1 MLEHAARAF
10 DPNVGANSEKAAQMT
25 IDELYAKIGQLQWK
39 MFFCSEV
46 RKMSVSEQD
55 DARSR
60 PHLKECAELAPPY
73 QDCREN
79 PKRQRG
85 TVLL

>member
-10 DPNVGANSEKAAQMT
+10 DPNVGADSEKAAQKT

-46 RKMSVSEQD
+46 RKMSVSERRTMLD
-55 DARSR
+55 RGHISR
-60 PHLKECAELAPPY
+60 NAL
-73 QDCREN
+73 N
-79 PKRQRG
+79 
-85 TVLL
+85 

>member
-10 DPNVGANSEKAAQMT
+10 DPNVGTDSEKAAQMT

-46 RKMSVSEQD
+46 RKMSVSERRTMLD
-55 DARSR
+55 RGHISR
-60 PHLKECAELAPPY
+60 NAL
-73 QDCREN
+73 N
-79 PKRQRG
+79 
-85 TVLL
+85 

>member
-1 MLEHAARAF
+1 VE
-10 DPNVGANSEKAAQMT
+10 NVFLLGGSENERFGA
-25 IDELYAKIGQLQWK
+25 
-39 MFFCSEV
+39 
-46 RKMSVSEQD
+46 QD